1 MDKVWNIAMKV
12 GAIFGFVCLF
22 ILFGY
27 SAGKSVVIT
36 EQQDLKGAGDLSPLT
51 ERIKKEK
58 YKYDFVVIVNPA
70 HGGANR
76 GNEVNGR
83 KEKDITLAVG
93 EYLEKMSKEG
103 EVGIFTLRKGDI
115 DISNESR
122 AQLVEEVEPDL
133 VIDLHVNADPGNE
146 RTFGTSVVYNA
157 KFYMATLT
165 NARLAD
171 ILEKNLVTEIQGKA
185 LGVHQDEG
193 EKYPFLNMMQVPTAG
208 VELGY
213 LTNKQEAAL
222 LGTESYQKRI
232 AKGLYKG
239 ILAAREEMKSL

>member
-1 MDKVWNIAMKV
+1 MEKIWKIAMIA
-12 GAIFGFVCLF
+12 GSTFGFMCLLV
-22 ILFGY
+22 LFLY

-36 EQQDLKGAGDLSPLT
+36 EQQDSKGEVDLTPIT
-51 ERIKKEK
+51 ERIQKEK
-58 YKYDFVVIVNPA
+58 NKYDFLVIVNPA

-83 KEKDITLAVG
+83 MEKDITLVVG
-93 EYLEKMSKEG
+93 KYLENMSEEG
-103 EVGIFTLRKGDI
+103 KVGIFSLRNEDL

-122 AQLVEEVEPDL
+122 ARLVEEVEPDL
-133 VIDLHVNADPGNE
+133 VIDLHINADPANE

-157 KFYMATLT
+157 NFYMANLT
-165 NARLAD
+165 NVKLAD
-171 ILEKNLVTEIQGKA
+171 ILEKKLVTEIEGKA
-185 LGVHQDEG
+185 LGVHRDEG
-193 EKYPFLNMMQVPTAG
+193 EKYPFLSMIQVPAAG
-208 VELGY
+208 VEMGY

-222 LGTESYQKRI
+222 LGTEEYQKRI